1 VAGEL
6 AFPSDGV
13 AEGLPP
19 SAVKRRRWSMVK
31 EWVERIELLRK
42 RREKDKEGASLT
54 FLLLLAR
61 WLYEFKYLLR
71 LRNVFGEEYAMP
83 SLHEWREILVG
94 LFDAMGLEMNSETE
108 TIVQYL
114 EKRFQQE
121 KCPCS

>member
-1 VAGEL
+1 MIGIVGNIDE
-6 AFPSDGV
+6 
-13 AEGLPP
+13 
-19 SAVKRRRWSMVK
+19 K
-31 EWVERIELLRK
+31 WVERIELLRK
-42 RREKDKEGASLT
+42 RREKDEEGASLT